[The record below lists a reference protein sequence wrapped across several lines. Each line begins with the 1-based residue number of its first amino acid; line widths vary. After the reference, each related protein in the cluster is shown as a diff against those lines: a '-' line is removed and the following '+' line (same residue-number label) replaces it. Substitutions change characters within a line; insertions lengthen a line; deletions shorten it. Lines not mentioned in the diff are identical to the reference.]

1 MAFKAVELAEIIL
14 GVQREE
20 RLRTEPAYS
29 SLWSTEPPGGLE
41 EHTVP
46 RHVPKLAHAETL
58 EVGPRSQHLK
68 KHSPDNYNA
77 QPGLR
82 ISALV

>member
-29 SLWSTEPPGGLE
+29 SLVNRTTWGTGGTHSAQACSQIGSRRNSGGGAEEPAFKKTL
-41 EHTVP
+41 P
-46 RHVPKLAHAETL
+46 R
-58 EVGPRSQHLK
+58 
-68 KHSPDNYNA
+68 
-77 QPGLR
+77 
-82 ISALV
+82 